1 MTTRKDNAAA
11 TTRSNTQMRR
21 RRALLC
27 SFILCFVVPISVITY
42 YYTHVATDRYASTAG
57 FSVRGIEAGGGLDG
71 LGALTGLVSAGSTKG
86 DSYIVLKYLE
96 SRSLIEDLD
105 AELNLRGVFSSQEID
120 WVSRMQ
126 EEAAVE
132 DFVDYWLSRI
142 DTEFDPS
149 SGIIEFTVQSFSTE
163 HALHTA
169 ERIIQLTQSLINDL
183 SAKARQ
189 DALRFAE
196 GEVQVQEQRLREA
209 LEAIR
214 EFRTVEQS
222 VDPTASAALD
232 IELLAKLESRL
243 IDINARITVQ
253 RETLDEDA
261 PSLVALRRQ
270 AEALREQLANR
281 RAELSGKSSD
291 DANVSSVT
299 TQLSAFDSLE
309 VERRFAEQSYA
320 SALDSLGQARRD
332 ADRQQRYLA
341 VHLYPQAAE
350 TSEYPKRARN
360 ILLATFALFTT
371 WAIAVLVTYSI
382 RDHLT

>member
-1 MTTRKDNAAA
+1 MHLLALGLNHTTAPVEVRERLAFSESEQAEA
-11 TTRSNTQMRR
+11 LQLLVERHQLPEA
-21 RRALLC
+21 ALL
-27 SFILCFVVPISVITY
+27 
-42 YYTHVATDRYASTAG
+42 STCNRTEIYG
-57 FSVRGIEAGGGLDG
+57 VGQGP
-71 LGALTGLVSAGSTKG
+71 
-86 DSYIVLKYLE
+86 E
-96 SRSLIEDLD
+96 S
-105 AELNLRGVFSSQEID
+105 
-120 WVSRMQ
+120 
-126 EEAAVE
+126 
-132 DFVDYWLSRI
+132 
-142 DTEFDPS
+142 
-149 SGIIEFTVQSFSTE
+149 
-163 HALHTA
+163 
-169 ERIIQLTQSLINDL
+169 
-183 SAKARQ
+183 
-189 DALRFAE
+189 
-196 GEVQVQEQRLREA
+196 

>member
-1 MTTRKDNAAA
+1 
-11 TTRSNTQMRR
+11 MRR